1 MAQQD
6 MREGTTRV
14 VNINKNYGGKG
25 QFIRL
30 ANIENGC
37 VKWLIF
43 GMPKMQKPQGM
54 GGGGGMSKPMG
65 IQSPIHATVWLVCGA
80 SAVEQILA
88 GAKAEQYKDIIASL
102 KEALLMQAINPVDVE
117 KKRKAIE
124 NALKVYGTG
133 DIKFEHTSAQ
143 ETVTW
148 WEQNFGFLYD
158 KSVWEM
164 AHQSVTAP

>member
-54 GGGGGMSKPMG
+54 GGGGGSLKPMG
-65 IQSPIHATVWLVCGA
+65 KQSPIRATVWLVCGV

-88 GAKAEQYKDIIASL
+88 GAKAHEYKDIIDAL
-102 KEALLMQAINPVDVE
+102 KEALLMQAINPVDVI
-117 KKRKAIE
+117 KKQKAIE
-124 NALKVYGTG
+124 NALHVYGTG
-133 DIKFEHTSAQ
+133 NIQFDHTSA
-143 ETVTW
+143 EATVDW

-164 AHQSVTAP
+164 AHGNLTP